1 MIVAAAGRL
10 DHVEVVRAVEHLFRS
25 VPAADAV
32 GADAAPPATSAL
44 VLKHKEGLEQAH
56 ILLGSPCPSV
66 ASPDR
71 YAATLMSA
79 VLGDGMSSRLFQRI
93 REERGL
99 VYGIYSS
106 VEAFADTGIH
116 EISASCSPE
125 HVEEVVELVVEEL
138 RRMRAEGPTAD
149 ELRVAKEGLKVA
161 TVLSLESTFNRMTR
175 LARNEL
181 SFGRQIDVDEVLREI
196 DAVTRDD
203 VVRVAG
209 DVCRGDLQA
218 LAVLG
223 DVEGL
228 TLDRAMFG

>member
-1 MIVAAAGRL
+1 VATPA
-10 DHVEVVRAVEHLFRS
+10 VVLR
-25 VPAADAV
+25 PKD
-32 GADAAPPATSAL
+32 
-44 VLKHKEGLEQAH
+44 GLEQAH
-56 ILLGSPCPSV
+56 VLLGSPCPPI

-71 YAATLMSA
+71 YAASLMSA

-116 EISASCSPE
+116 EISASSSPE

-138 RRMRAEGPTAD
+138 RRLRAEGPTVE
-149 ELRVAKEGLKVA
+149 ELQIAKEGLKVA
-161 TVLSLESTFNRMTR
+161 TVLSLESSFNRMAR

-181 SFGRQIDVDEVLREI
+181 SFGRQIDVDEVLRDI
-196 DAVTRDD
+196 DSVTRDD

-209 DVCRGDLQA
+209 DICRGDLLA
-218 LAVLG
+218 LTVLG

-228 TLDRAMFG
+228 TLDRALLAS